1 MTNLAERDRDL
12 RELMDD
18 PACDPEA
25 LRRTYGQFG
34 LVNRLVAGWRRRY
47 RRDLRPLL
55 SADRAVTLLDVGCGA
70 GDVARALARWA
81 ARDGLRLQVTAIDP
95 DPRAYAFA
103 FERGGAAPAVTFRCC
118 SSADLVAEDRRFD
131 VVVSNH
137 VLHHLDEGELAAVLA
152 DSAVLARRL
161 VLHNDLTRSRVAYA
175 AYDLLSRGA
184 GGGSFLRADGLRSLR
199 RSYRSAELAALVP
212 SGWQVRRA
220 FPFRLL
226 LRRDVPR
233 G

>member
-1 MTNLAERDRDL
+1 MIDLAERDRDL

-34 LVNRLVAGWRRRY
+34 LVNAAVAGWRRRY
-47 RRDLRPLL
+47 RRNLRPLL
-55 SADRAVTLLDVGCGA
+55 SAERATTLLDVGCGA
-70 GDVARALARWA
+70 GDIARALARWA
-81 ARDGLRLQVTAIDP
+81 ARDGRRLDVTAVDP
-95 DPRAYAFA
+95 DPRAYAYA
-103 FERGGAAPAVTFRCC
+103 VERGGAGPTVSFRCC
-118 SSADLVAEDRRFD
+118 SSADLVAEGRRFD

-137 VLHHLDEGELAAVLA
+137 VLHHLDEAELAALLA

-161 VLHNDLTRSRVAYA
+161 VLHSDLTRSRVAYA
-175 AYDLLSRGA
+175 AYGLLSRAA
-184 GGGSFLRADGLRSLR
+184 GRRSFLRIDGMRSLR
-199 RSYRSAELAALVP
+199 RSYRPAELAELVP
-212 SGWQVRRA
+212 AGWQVRPA

-226 LRRDVPR
+226 LTREVAH